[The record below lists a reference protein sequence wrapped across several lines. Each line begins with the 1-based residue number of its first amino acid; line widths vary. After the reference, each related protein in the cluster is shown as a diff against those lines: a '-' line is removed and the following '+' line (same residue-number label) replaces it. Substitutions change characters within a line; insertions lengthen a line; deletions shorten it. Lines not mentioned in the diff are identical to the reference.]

1 MSAGACGRAAF
12 APPAQS
18 GGGSFVAEQRD
29 YSCSACGALFA
40 SRASTKR
47 NARHKCEDG
56 RTGTGQPVAAP
67 LRPDVVEVLDRMVGV
82 PLDPEAEQLADE
94 PERLEWEAQQALPVR
109 PVKPDE
115 FGPIVGHADFEA
127 EDLDEDGEPSTI
139 PPGSDPERPTT
150 PPHKRTRDTETAKV
164 QNLMRACYGAM
175 GAIDLTPEEEAQIL
189 GDLWS
194 SFGEVHIDTGEIYIP
209 GYVYLLA
216 CAAVTVSLTVRRGL
230 KARGP
235 VQTTIPR
242 DPFGGQ

>member
-1 MSAGACGRAAF
+1 M
-12 APPAQS
+12 
-18 GGGSFVAEQRD
+18 AEKQD
-29 YSCSACGALFA
+29 YTCSACGALFA
-40 SRASTKR
+40 SRAATKR

-56 RTGTGQPVAAP
+56 RTGTGQPVVAAP
-67 LRPDVVEVLDRMVGV
+67 APDTAE

-94 PERLEWEAQQALPVR
+94 PDRLEWEAQQALPVR
-109 PVKPDE
+109 PIQPGD
-115 FGPIVGHADFEA
+115 FGPIVGHADFTA
-127 EDLDEDGEPSTI
+127 EELLEEEGEPSTI
-139 PPGSDPERPTT
+139 PPGSDPERPPI
-150 PPHKRTRDTETAKV
+150 PPHKKTRDTEAAKV
-164 QNLMRACYGAM
+164 QNLMKACYAAI
-175 GAIDLTPEEEAQIL
+175 GAIDLSPEEEAHIL
-189 GDLWS
+189 GDLWA